1 MQQSISSYYGPR
13 VDSVEGLFRGWYD
26 VLRTY
31 DGKGIQYDR
40 SGNPVSYDGKTFSWN
55 GKQLIKVTAADG
67 SYTEFSYDANGIRT
81 QKRQYTSGGTLEYDV
96 DYVWQDGLLTHQS
109 MTYYLRITIKNET
122 RVVKIPFSAKF
133 VYDESNTP
141 VGCLVNGEAA
151 LAFVRNLQGDIIAV
165 VNQEGTALLEYSY
178 DPWGK
183 VTITQNGENLTEQ
196 EAAIIAVLCPFA
208 YRGYNYDY
216 TTGLYYLQSRYYN
229 PEWGRFLNVDD
240 TNILL
245 STQGEN
251 LGANLFAYCGN
262 NPVNM
267 ADYDGKKA
275 KKTPGEAE
283 FISILEILTPY
294 AERKYYEI
302 NIRANGL
309 ICASI
314 DIHKDDFYVAIKKA
328 VEIQEEL
335 TYLIIALI
343 VDAYI
348 KKTAE
353 REFLFRID
361 CIAFE
366 IKAHVDGYVFG
377 KGIIFPNNW
386 LLSGNTSP
394 IGNLVSLGVG
404 RIKSLLDERGRSI
417 DIFEGDVY
425 NHLQAV
431 LFRYSDGIRSCYYHT
446 EADPYMSKFGIRLNY
461 RITGLDDT
469 GWEQALNSWKE

>member
-1 MQQSISSYYGPR
+1 M
-13 VDSVEGLFRGWYD
+13 DSVEGLFRGWYD

-40 SGNPVSYDGKTFSWN
+40 SGNPVSYDGKTFTWN
-55 GKQLIKVTAADG
+55 GKLLTKVTAADG

-81 QKRQYTSGGTLEYDV
+81 QKRQFTSDGTLAYDV
-96 DYVWQDGLLTHQS
+96 DYVWQDGLLTHQN
-109 MTYYLRITIKNET
+109 MIYYLRITSKNET
-122 RVVKIPFSAKF
+122 RVVEIPFSAKF

-251 LGANLFAYCGN
+251 LGANLFAYCNN
-262 NPVNM
+262 NPVNQVDYTGRWG
-267 ADYDGKKA
+267 ADVHSGVFEENMTGKKGYNTSLLYGYYVPYRSHARKSSREYYGTFYWAKRIGYSTYAA
-275 KKTPGEAE
+275 KKIGEYSAQVDK
-283 FISILEILTPY
+283 IYNPV
-294 AERKYYEI
+294 
-302 NIRANGL
+302 
-309 ICASI
+309 
-314 DIHKDDFYVAIKKA
+314 FYQAWH
-328 VEIQEEL
+328 
-335 TYLIIALI
+335 
-343 VDAYI
+343 
-348 KKTAE
+348 
-353 REFLFRID
+353 F
-361 CIAFE
+361 
-366 IKAHVDGYVFG
+366 
-377 KGIIFPNNW
+377 
-386 LLSGNTSP
+386 NTSRSGQVDSRIVIMTFMLLAAFNSFDMAKKYRVGSANYSYYREKGLKYLGYALHP
-394 IGNLVSLGVG
+394 IQDYYAHTDDKVYNVYVPMNGPYDPFGFNKPIYIVFKSHIGNNDTDSAIQRWGQVQKTEEITTYILKTFYQTY
-404 RIKSLLDERGRSI
+404 RALL
-417 DIFEGDVY
+417 
-425 NHLQAV
+425 
-431 LFRYSDGIRSCYYHT
+431 
-446 EADPYMSKFGIRLNY
+446 
-461 RITGLDDT
+461 
-469 GWEQALNSWKE
+469 

>member
-141 VGCLVNGEAA
+141 VGCLVNDEAA
-151 LAFVRNLQGDIIAV
+151 VGFVRNLQGDIIATV
-165 VNQEGTALLEYSY
+165 THEGDVLAEYSY

-183 VTITQNGENLTEQ
+183 VTVTCDGEEFEGM
-196 EAAIIAVLCPFA
+196 EAALMALYCPFA

-251 LGANLFAYCGN
+251 LGVNLFAYCNN
-262 NPVNM
+262 NPVNQV
-267 ADYDGKKA
+267 DYSGRFSVELSLPELDIWFQGLIATFIIIDKKNYSHLLA
-275 KKTPGEAE
+275 QE
-283 FISILEILTPY
+283 FCGFMYFDICGVLYMKAIFKNDNTVQKYTVFHWAAGSTSAWTKYARRYEKPILTKRGQSFDFQLQLDAAQNVHNSLFPLYLEGLEGTVYEHAFSAATHIIWELDYRRKREETLLPSDYIYQYEILAKSKP
-294 AERKYYEI
+294 
-302 NIRANGL
+302 
-309 ICASI
+309 
-314 DIHKDDFYVAIKKA
+314 
-328 VEIQEEL
+328 
-335 TYLIIALI
+335 
-343 VDAYI
+343 
-348 KKTAE
+348 
-353 REFLFRID
+353 
-361 CIAFE
+361 
-366 IKAHVDGYVFG
+366 GY
-377 KGIIFPNNW
+377 
-386 LLSGNTSP
+386 
-394 IGNLVSLGVG
+394 LGVIYKEFDCSYLG
-404 RIKSLLDERGRSI
+404 ALRQLSSSKIPDYADI
-417 DIFEGDVY
+417 DDI
-425 NHLQAV
+425 
-431 LFRYSDGIRSCYYHT
+431 I
-446 EADPYMSKFGIRLNY
+446 
-461 RITGLDDT
+461 
-469 GWEQALNSWKE
+469 